1 MLTPRPTKRLLPDS
15 SIRTSV
21 VIPAYDSWETLPQVL
36 EALRPQI
43 EAHNDRELILVE
55 SSQTHTAAE
64 LERRWPWLR
73 AVTPS
78 KRMWPGE
85 ARNLGAEQVR
95 GELVAF
101 TDADAIPEPDWLD
114 ELEREL
120 RPETDAVAGVV
131 LNGTPQSLIGT
142 SDYLLEF
149 AAWMPGRLGVPLH
162 GATCNLLVRRS
173 VLLERGGFP
182 TDIWP
187 GEDTV
192 FTFPLGEAGRL
203 AFAPAALVRHLNRT
217 RFGDV
222 VRHQYSLGL
231 AFRDVCREVPF
242 PHRTF
247 MQLPLA
253 LVAGPLRVPVLWYRL
268 VRWRKVP
275 RSSAVLVPVALT
287 IGCAWSA
294 GATVAGVR
302 DALGR
307 SRRKRNAAA
316 S

>member
-1 MLTPRPTKRLLPDS
+1 MTTTTGV
-15 SIRTSV
+15 RTSV
-21 VIPAYDSWETLPQVL
+21 VIAAYDAWETLPQVL
-36 EALRPQI
+36 EALRPQV
-43 EAHNDRELILVE
+43 EARSDRELVLVE

-73 AVTPS
+73 AVVPS
-78 KRMWPGE
+78 ARMWPGE

-101 TDADAIPEPDWLD
+101 TDADAIPEPHWLD
-114 ELEREL
+114 ELERAL
-120 RPETDAVAGVV
+120 QPGTDAVAGVV
-131 LNGTPQSLIGT
+131 LNGTPKSVLGT

-149 AAWMPGRLGVPLH
+149 AAWIPGRSGAPLH
-162 GATCNLLVRRS
+162 GATCNLLVRRD
-173 VLLERGGFP
+173 VLFERGGFS

-192 FTFPLGEAGRL
+192 FTFPLGEAGLL
-203 AFAPAALVRHLNRT
+203 AFAPAARVRHLNRT
-217 RFGDV
+217 RLREV
-222 VRHQYSLGL
+222 VRHQYALGL
-231 AFRDVCREVPF
+231 AFRDVCHEVAF

-247 MQLPLA
+247 MRLPLA
-253 LVAGPLRVPVLWYRL
+253 LVAGPLRIPVLWYRL
-268 VRWRKVP
+268 VRWRRVP
-275 RSSAVLVPVALT
+275 RASAVLVPVALT

-302 DALGR
+302 GALGR
-307 SRRKRNAAA
+307 PRRKHDAAA

>member
-1 MLTPRPTKRLLPDS
+1 M
-15 SIRTSV
+15 RTSV

-36 EALRPQI
+36 EALRPQV
-43 EAHNDRELILVE
+43 EARSDRELILVE

-64 LERRWPWLR
+64 LEGRWPWLR

-78 KRMWPGE
+78 TRMWPGE
-85 ARNLGAEQVR
+85 ARNVGAEQVR

-114 ELEREL
+114 ELERAL
-120 RPETDAVAGVV
+120 QPGTDVVAGVV
-131 LNGTPQSLIGT
+131 LNGTPESVLGT

-149 AAWMPGRLGVPLH
+149 AAWIPGRAGAPLH
-162 GATCNLLVRRS
+162 GATCNLLVRRD
-173 VLLERGGFP
+173 VLFERGGFP

-203 AFAPAALVRHLNRT
+203 TFAPAARVRHLNRT
-217 RFGDV
+217 RFGEI
-222 VRHQYSLGL
+222 VRHQYALGL
-231 AFRDVCREVPF
+231 AFRDVCRAVAF
-242 PHRTF
+242 PHREF
-247 MQLPLA
+247 MRLPLA

-268 VRWRKVP
+268 LRWRTVP
-275 RSSAVLVPVALT
+275 RASAVLVPVALT

-294 GATVAGVR
+294 GATVAAVR
-302 DALGR
+302 GALGR
-307 SRRKRNAAA
+307 SSRKHSAAA